1 MAIYR
6 TIWQEKGAF
15 KKDFFDHTFA
25 EASTLAG
32 QADEECLK
40 SYGDQVAT
48 PHSQGSRPEHGRF
61 RHSTPSEEAPQRGP
75 KRHRRKPLTAEQ
87 LDRRREQNRQSQK
100 NYRQRK
106 DNRISDL
113 ERELEETRRQN
124 EHLEQLII
132 ALQRQIT
139 SPSGSHDE
147 LDGGDLLTGGGAVGD
162 YLDELIWTSYGMPYD
177 SGAMRMESKA
187 SSNDFGLNI

>member
-1 MAIYR
+1 MWFPPLVL
-6 TIWQEKGAF
+6 T
-15 KKDFFDHTFA
+15 
-25 EASTLAG
+25 S
-32 QADEECLK
+32 
-40 SYGDQVAT
+40 
-48 PHSQGSRPEHGRF
+48 
-61 RHSTPSEEAPQRGP
+61 PQ
-75 KRHRRKPLTAEQ
+75 
-87 LDRRREQNRQSQK
+87 RRREQNRQSQK

-106 DNRISDL
+106 DNRISEL

-147 LDGGDLLTGGGAVGD
+147 LDGGDLLTGGGAVGH